1 MSPVHPVLPLL
12 VASLLAGCSPALN
25 WREARLSDAP
35 VQLLFPCKPERTQ
48 REAPLGGASRSMT
61 MLSCDADGLV
71 FALTY
76 ARVDAAADRSAALT
90 AWQRLTLANLSA
102 AATLALAVPQALA
115 GATAQGAA
123 VQGRRPDG
131 RALVAELLW
140 FAVGP
145 WVFQA
150 SVLTQDAGPMPAAAA
165 AAFWAGIRTP

>member
-1 MSPVHPVLPLL
+1 MSLAYPALPLF
-12 VASLLAGCSPALN
+12 VAGLLAACSPALN
-25 WREARLSDAP
+25 WREARLPDAP

-48 REAPLGGASRSMT
+48 RGVPLDGAIRSMT

-76 ARVDAAADRSAALT
+76 ARVDAAADRPAVLS
-90 AWQRLTLANLSA
+90 AWQRVTLGNLSA
-102 AATLALAVPQALA
+102 AATAALPVPQALA
-115 GATAQGAA
+115 GATAQGAS

-131 RALVAELLW
+131 RALAAELLW

-145 WVFQA
+145 WAFQA
-150 SVLTQDAGPMPAAAA
+150 SVLTQDAGPMPAAPA